1 MINNLLEKI
10 ALDLSLIPKINDQKL
25 DKCINQGFT
34 KLEILICFNSSVIEH
49 WILLHQALHIFPIP
63 LSNWAIFVTLEAL
76 GGRLQMF
83 LQL

>member
-49 WILLHQALHIFPIP
+49 
-63 LSNWAIFVTLEAL
+63 
-76 GGRLQMF
+76 
-83 LQL
+83 